1 MTTEKREVFPGM
13 PVDDVS
19 EKYSVYE
26 WFSAISEVESYLRRG
41 RAKLQDIEVVEKN
54 AAQLQEHAAYLCE
67 LIRKCAVDA
76 DSRGEESRD
85 YSADKIVHG
94 LEGLAHG
101 TDSSKKDGNDPAE
114 PVEKPHEGFLSRVN
128 DVCFH
133 FLRN

>member
-54 AAQLQEHAAYLCE
+54 AAKLQEHAAYLCE
-67 LIRKCAVDA
+67 LVRKYAVDA
-76 DSRGEESRD
+76 DSPSEEFHDDFANEFVKGS
-85 YSADKIVHG
+85 
-94 LEGLAHG
+94 EGLTQG
-101 TDSSKKDGNDPAE
+101 TDSAKRKGNDPAE